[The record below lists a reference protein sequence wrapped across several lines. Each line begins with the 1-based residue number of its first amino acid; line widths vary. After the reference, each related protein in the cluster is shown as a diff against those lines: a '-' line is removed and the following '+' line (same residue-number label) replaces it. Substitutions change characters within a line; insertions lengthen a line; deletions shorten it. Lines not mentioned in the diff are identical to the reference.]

1 MVRLEDYDKPSP
13 HLWATKDRFELWA
26 KAR

>member
-1 MVRLEDYDKPSP
+1 MVRLEDYDKLSP
-13 HLWATKDRFELWA
+13 HMWVTKDHFELWA